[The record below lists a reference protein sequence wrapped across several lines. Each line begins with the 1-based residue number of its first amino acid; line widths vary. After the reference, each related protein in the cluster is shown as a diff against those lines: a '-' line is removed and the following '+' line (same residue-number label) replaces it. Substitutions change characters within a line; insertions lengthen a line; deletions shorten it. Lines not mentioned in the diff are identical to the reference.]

1 MKRKCCVEQRAIPRW
16 PHSWRC
22 SRFFWQPI
30 FTSSASAPGRN
41 GVTLDAALVLPRE
54 KPEDTPYRGSP
65 RLRSSPSRPATAN
78 GWILLAKFGPLSSCR
93 MASAREAPVHAS
105 KECEVTPSRWQH
117 ARARRLAGVAPIGWS
132 TAAAP
137 CLRRRNLVPF
147 LLGDGPTT
155 KQPCDD
161 LCGGGLGPCPTH
173 FNAA

>member
-1 MKRKCCVEQRAIPRW
+1 MATFLTLLAILLAADIHVERERAGPERRDPR
-16 PHSWRC
+16 R
-22 SRFFWQPI
+22 RVGA
-30 FTSSASAPGRN
+30 T
-41 GVTLDAALVLPRE
+41 RE

-78 GWILLAKFGPLSSCR
+78 GGILLAKFGPLSSCR
-93 MASAREAPVHAS
+93 MASAREAPVHTS
-105 KECEVTPSRWQH
+105 KECEVTPSCWQH
-117 ARARRLAGVAPIGWS
+117 APARRLAGVAPIGWS
-132 TAAAP
+132 TTAAP